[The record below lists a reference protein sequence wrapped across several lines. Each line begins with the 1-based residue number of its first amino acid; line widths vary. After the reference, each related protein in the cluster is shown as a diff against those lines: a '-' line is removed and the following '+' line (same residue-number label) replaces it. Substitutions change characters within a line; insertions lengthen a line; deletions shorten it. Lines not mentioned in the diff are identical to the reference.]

1 MTPPTVRVPPS
12 ALPALAPPR
21 QGPPCSQLTGAAAA
35 AAPEP
40 KVTCSMRT
48 TKMTAGLS
56 RLLAAMVLALG
67 VLGLAL
73 SASLP
78 AASAATAA
86 TAHHHAKSGWLRLA
100 HLSPNTPAVDVYL
113 YSFGN
118 PSAKIVLH
126 HVAYGTVSAYQEVPV
141 GEYTVAMRGAG
152 AAARSK
158 PVLSTSVSISAG
170 GAYTVAGMGPA
181 SGLRLQ
187 VLTDRLATPKGRA
200 LVRVIQAS
208 MHQHRVSVRLAGRGL
223 ARQLAFSRVS
233 SYRAVAPGTLTVHA
247 FGSSESTTETVHLT
261 AGSIHTLVVLDGAS
275 TLAVDDLIDAEG
287 SKVMPA
293 GAAQTGFGGT
303 APRPGAPLL
312 PWVGAAALGL
322 LASAGG
328 AVVVSRRRRPALHA
342 R

>member
-1 MTPPTVRVPPS
+1 
-12 ALPALAPPR
+12 
-21 QGPPCSQLTGAAAA
+21 
-35 AAPEP
+35 
-40 KVTCSMRT
+40 
-48 TKMTAGLS
+48 MTAGLS
-56 RLLAAMVLALG
+56 RLLAATVLALG
-67 VLGLAL
+67 VLGLAI
-73 SASLP
+73 P
-78 AASAATAA
+78 AASASTAATAA
-86 TAHHHAKSGWLRLA
+86 TAQHHAKTGWLRLA

-118 PSAKIVLH
+118 PSAKVVLH

-152 AAARSK
+152 AAAGSK
-158 PVLSTSVSISAG
+158 PVLSASVNIAAG

-187 VLTDRLATPKGRA
+187 VLTDRLTTPKGKA

-208 MHQHRVSVRLAGRGL
+208 MHQNKVSVRLAGHNLTR
-223 ARQLAFSRVS
+223 RLAFARVS
-233 SYRAVAPGTLTVHA
+233 TYRAVAPGTLKVHA
-247 FGSSESTTETVHLT
+247 FGSSESTIETVKLT
-261 AGSIHTLVVLDGAS
+261 SGSIHTLVVLDGSS
-275 TLAVDDLIDAEG
+275 TLGIDDLIDAEG
-287 SKVMPA
+287 SKVMPN

-322 LASAGG
+322 LASVGG